1 MHFLIQSIDDSMC
14 IIASNQYQKKNA
26 FKQFDFL
33 KKQQKKINIDQLCFL
48 SPNNKPSSLPSLHP
62 GHRQQ
67 IGNTF

>member
-33 KKQQKKINIDQLCFL
+33 KKQQKK
-48 SPNNKPSSLPSLHP
+48 
-62 GHRQQ
+62 
-67 IGNTF
+67 